1 VLQYAIDPPKE
12 FVLPY
17 LRKDGTSLA
26 YVPVM
31 DKEMI
36 MTAVNQNGM
45 ALYYVEKRFQDADM
59 VMTAVIQNG
68 MALEYVSDELKAMKK
83 VVLAAVKQN
92 GLSLMYAPAHFHSD
106 AEVVSAAVRQN
117 GMALKDASPDLRENE
132 DIVFLALLQNGKAFE
147 FTTLKRIPKLL
158 LIASAKGYDLTK
170 EELQLVI
177 PYVDHYNP
185 SPEEIQLIKSF
196 MEPSES
202 PFKKQ
207 KKNIKEIFNEK
218 YKHEIKEEL
227 ERLEK
232 IPEYIRGSVDKLNE
246 CRGRVNCTISG
257 GTKKNKRVMY
267 GSRSKIIRT
276 RKKSRRTRT

>member
-1 VLQYAIDPPKE
+1 MDRHISELLSKPNAKNNKTIMLQVVRLD
-12 FVLPY
+12 
-17 LRKDGTSLA
+17 
-26 YVPVM
+26 
-31 DKEMI
+31 
-36 MTAVNQNGM
+36 GM
-45 ALYYVEKRFQDADM
+45 ALLSASHELKNDEDV
-59 VMTAVIQNG
+59 VLHAVRQNG
-68 MALEYVSDELKAMKK
+68 MALEYASDELKAMK

-106 AEVVSAAVRQN
+106 EEVVSAAVRQN
-117 GMALKDASPDLRENE
+117 GMALRYASPDLRANE

-232 IPEYIRGSVDKLNE
+232 IPESIRGSVDKLNE

-267 GSRSKIIRT
+267 GSRSKINRT
-276 RKKSRRTRT
+276 RKKSHRTRT